1 MCIVITM
8 LYYTE
13 KEHILN
19 PFCHLP
25 TVLMPGAAPDP
36 RSSSTLKRNVDNS
49 ALGQSIWLPHSSFL
63 KSGRKYNILK

>member
-49 ALGQSIWLPHSSFL
+49 AILVSPYGCVSFFFSE
-63 KSGRKYNILK
+63 KWEEI